1 MRAPPAEAW
10 GRTPRQMV
18 FLARSFGRHALEL
31 GNAIPERPLF
41 FLKSLSAL
49 VGPGEAVVLPAES
62 AEVHHEAEVAVW
74 VGAPLTRATPEEAA
88 GAIEAWTVLNDVTA
102 RDVQRADGGRFT
114 RAKCFDTFCPLC
126 PQAVS
131 PAALGDWR
139 AARVQ
144 GWRNGALA
152 QDAPLSD
159 LLYSPAE
166 ALSAISQVMTLRPG
180 DLVSLGTPA
189 GVGPLAAGDSFE
201 VRLVGGGGEA
211 LLSLV
216 NPVVAAR

>member
-1 MRAPPAEAW
+1 MSASPTPAW
-10 GRTPRQMV
+10 GRTPRQMI

-49 VGPGEAVVLPAES
+49 IGPGEAVVLPAES

-74 VGAPLTRATPEEAA
+74 VGARLRAATPAEAE
-88 GAIEAWTVLNDVTA
+88 GAIEGWTVLNDVTA

-114 RAKCFDTFCPLC
+114 RAKCFDTFCPLS
-126 PQAVS
+126 PEVVS

-139 AARVQ
+139 VARVQ
-144 GWRNGALA
+144 GWRNGALV
-152 QDAPLSD
+152 QDSPLSD
-159 LLYSPAE
+159 MLYSPGE
-166 ALSAISQVMTLRPG
+166 ALSAISQVMTLEPG

-189 GVGPLAAGDSFE
+189 GVGPLASGDSFE
-201 VRLVGGGGEA
+201 VRLVGGDGA
-211 LLSLV
+211 LLVRLV
-216 NPVVAAR
+216 HSVG